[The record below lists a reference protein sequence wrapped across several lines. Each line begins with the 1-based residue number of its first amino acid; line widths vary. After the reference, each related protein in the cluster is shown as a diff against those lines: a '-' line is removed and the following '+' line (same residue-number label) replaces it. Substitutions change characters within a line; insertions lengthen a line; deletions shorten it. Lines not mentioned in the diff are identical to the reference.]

1 MKRSRRSLRP
11 AWKKGI
17 EMKIQCEG
25 LTKKYFT
32 KTAVD
37 HVNLELDGGHI
48 YALLGPNGSGKSTLM
63 KLLSGLVKKSE
74 GSITVDGQKLD
85 CRAREDISY
94 TPTEPFFYSY
104 MKVSDVATYYDDFF
118 EDFDKERFLELIQG
132 MDLQP
137 EMKVKSLSSGML
149 AKVKI
154 AAAMARRSK
163 LILLDEPFNGIDL
176 LSRDALAKTIVGEM
190 SEGSSLVISSHM
202 VEELESIVDTAVFMK
217 DGRIVDICDVEELRI
232 QKNQSIADRYREI
245 YSEV

>member
-1 MKRSRRSLRP
+1 
-11 AWKKGI
+11 
-17 EMKIQCEG
+17 MKIQCEG
-25 LTKKYFT
+25 LTKRYFA
-32 KTAVD
+32 KRAVD
-37 HVNLELDGGHI
+37 QVNLELTGGHI

-74 GSITVDGQKLD
+74 GSISVDGKQLD
-85 CRAREDISY
+85 WRAREDISY

-104 MKVSDVATYYDDFF
+104 MKVSDVAAYYDDFF
-118 EDFDKERFLELIQG
+118 KDFDKARFYDLIKDMELTP
-132 MDLQP
+132 D
-137 EMKVKSLSSGML
+137 MKVRSLSSGML

-176 LSRDALAKTIVGEM
+176 LSRDALAKTIIGEM

-202 VEELESIVDTAVFMK
+202 VEELESLVDTAVFMK
-217 DGRIVDICDVEELRI
+217 NGRIAEMCDVEGLRI
-232 QKNQSIADRYREI
+232 KENKSIADKYREI

>member
-1 MKRSRRSLRP
+1 
-11 AWKKGI
+11 
-17 EMKIQCEG
+17 MKIQCEG
-25 LTKKYFT
+25 LTKRYFA
-32 KTAVD
+32 KRAVD
-37 HVNLELDGGHI
+37 QVNLELTGGHI

-74 GSITVDGQKLD
+74 GSISVDGKQLD

-104 MKVSDVATYYDDFF
+104 MKVSDVAAYYDDFF
-118 EDFDKERFLELIQG
+118 KDFDKARFYDLIKNMELTP
-132 MDLQP
+132 D
-137 EMKVKSLSSGML
+137 MKVRSLSSGML

-176 LSRDALAKTIVGEM
+176 LSRDALAKTIIGEM

-202 VEELESIVDTAVFMK
+202 VEELESLVDTAVFMK
-217 DGRIVDICDVEELRI
+217 NGRIAEMCDVEGLRI
-232 QKNQSIADRYREI
+232 KENKSIADKYREI

>member
-1 MKRSRRSLRP
+1 
-11 AWKKGI
+11 
-17 EMKIQCEG
+17 MKIQCEG
-25 LTKKYFT
+25 LTKRYFA
-32 KTAVD
+32 KRAVD
-37 HVNLELDGGHI
+37 QVNLELTGGHI

-74 GSITVDGQKLD
+74 GSISVDGKQLD

-104 MKVSDVATYYDDFF
+104 MKVSDVAAYYDDFF
-118 EDFDKERFLELIQG
+118 KDFDKARFYDLIKDMELTP
-132 MDLQP
+132 D
-137 EMKVKSLSSGML
+137 MKVRSLSSGML

-176 LSRDALAKTIVGEM
+176 LSRDALAKTIIGEM

-202 VEELESIVDTAVFMK
+202 VEELESLVDTAIFMK
-217 DGRIVDICDVEELRI
+217 NGRIAEMCDVEGLRI
-232 QKNQSIADRYREI
+232 KENKSIADKYREI

>member
-1 MKRSRRSLRP
+1 
-11 AWKKGI
+11 
-17 EMKIQCEG
+17 MKIQCEG
-25 LTKKYFT
+25 LTKRYFA
-32 KTAVD
+32 KRAVD
-37 HVNLELDGGHI
+37 QVNLELTGGHI

-74 GSITVDGQKLD
+74 GSISVDGKQLD
-85 CRAREDISY
+85 WRAREDISY

-104 MKVSDVATYYDDFF
+104 MKVSDVAAYYDDFF
-118 EDFDKERFLELIQG
+118 KDFDKARFYDLIKDMELTP
-132 MDLQP
+132 D
-137 EMKVKSLSSGML
+137 MKVRSLSSGML

-176 LSRDALAKTIVGEM
+176 LSRDALAKTIIGEM

-202 VEELESIVDTAVFMK
+202 VEELESLVDTAIFMK
-217 DGRIVDICDVEELRI
+217 NGRIAEMSDVEGLRI
-232 QKNQSIADRYREI
+232 KENKSIADKYREI

>member
-1 MKRSRRSLRP
+1 
-11 AWKKGI
+11 
-17 EMKIQCEG
+17 MKIQCEG
-25 LTKKYFT
+25 LTKRYFA
-32 KTAVD
+32 KRAVGQ
-37 HVNLELDGGHI
+37 VNLELTGGHI

-74 GSITVDGQKLD
+74 GSISVDGKQLD
-85 CRAREDISY
+85 WRAREDISY

-104 MKVSDVATYYDDFF
+104 MKVSDVAAYYDDFF
-118 EDFDKERFLELIQG
+118 KDFDRARFYDLIKDMELTP
-132 MDLQP
+132 D
-137 EMKVKSLSSGML
+137 MKVRSLSSGML

-176 LSRDALAKTIVGEM
+176 LSRDALAKTIIGEM

-202 VEELESIVDTAVFMK
+202 VEELESLVDTAVFMK
-217 DGRIVDICDVEELRI
+217 NGRIAEMCDVEGLRI
-232 QKNQSIADRYREI
+232 KENKSIADKYREI

>member
-1 MKRSRRSLRP
+1 
-11 AWKKGI
+11 
-17 EMKIQCEG
+17 MKIQCEG
-25 LTKKYFT
+25 LTKRYFA
-32 KTAVD
+32 KRAVD
-37 HVNLELDGGHI
+37 QVNLELTGGHI

-74 GSITVDGQKLD
+74 GSISVDGKQLD
-85 CRAREDISY
+85 WRAREDISY

-104 MKVSDVATYYDDFF
+104 MKVSDVAAYYDDFF
-118 EDFDKERFLELIQG
+118 KDFDRARFYDLIKDMELTP
-132 MDLQP
+132 D
-137 EMKVKSLSSGML
+137 MKVRSLSSGML

-176 LSRDALAKTIVGEM
+176 LSRDALAKTIIGEM

-202 VEELESIVDTAVFMK
+202 VEELESLVDTAVFMK
-217 DGRIVDICDVEELRI
+217 NGRIAEMCDVEGLRI
-232 QKNQSIADRYREI
+232 KENKSIADKYREI

>member
-1 MKRSRRSLRP
+1 
-11 AWKKGI
+11 
-17 EMKIQCEG
+17 MKIQCEG
-25 LTKKYFT
+25 LTKRYFA
-32 KTAVD
+32 KRAVD
-37 HVNLELDGGHI
+37 QVNLELTGGHI

-74 GSITVDGQKLD
+74 GSISVDGKQLD
-85 CRAREDISY
+85 WRAREDISY

-104 MKVSDVATYYDDFF
+104 MKVSDVAAYYDDFF
-118 EDFDKERFLELIQG
+118 KDFDKARFYDLIKDMELTP
-132 MDLQP
+132 D
-137 EMKVKSLSSGML
+137 MKVRSLSSGML

-176 LSRDALAKTIVGEM
+176 LSRDALAKTIIGEM

-202 VEELESIVDTAVFMK
+202 VEELESLVDTAIFMK
-217 DGRIVDICDVEELRI
+217 NGRIAEMCDVEGLRI
-232 QKNQSIADRYREI
+232 KENKSIADKYREI

>member
-1 MKRSRRSLRP
+1 
-11 AWKKGI
+11 
-17 EMKIQCEG
+17 MKIQCEG
-25 LTKKYFT
+25 LTKRYFA
-32 KTAVD
+32 KRAVD
-37 HVNLELDGGHI
+37 QVNLELTGGHI

-74 GSITVDGQKLD
+74 GSISVDGKQLD

-104 MKVSDVATYYDDFF
+104 MKVSDVAAYYDDFF
-118 EDFDKERFLELIQG
+118 KDFDRARFYDLIKDMELTP
-132 MDLQP
+132 D
-137 EMKVKSLSSGML
+137 MKVRSLSSGML

-176 LSRDALAKTIVGEM
+176 LSRDALAKTIIGEM

-202 VEELESIVDTAVFMK
+202 VEELESLVDTAIFMK
-217 DGRIVDICDVEELRI
+217 NGRIAEMCDVEGLRI
-232 QKNQSIADRYREI
+232 KENKSIADKYREI

>member
-1 MKRSRRSLRP
+1 
-11 AWKKGI
+11 
-17 EMKIQCEG
+17 MKIQCEG
-25 LTKKYFT
+25 LTKRYFA
-32 KTAVD
+32 KRAVD
-37 HVNLELDGGHI
+37 QVDLELTGGHI

-74 GSITVDGQKLD
+74 GSIFVDGKQLD

-104 MKVSDVATYYDDFF
+104 MKVSDVAAYYDDFF
-118 EDFDKERFLELIQG
+118 KDFDRARFYDLIKDMELTP
-132 MDLQP
+132 D
-137 EMKVKSLSSGML
+137 MKVRSLSSGML

-176 LSRDALAKTIVGEM
+176 LSRDALAKTIIGEM

-202 VEELESIVDTAVFMK
+202 VEELESIVDTAIFMK
-217 DGRIVDICDVEELRI
+217 NGRIAEMCDVEGLRI
-232 QKNQSIADRYREI
+232 KENKSIADKYREI

>member
-1 MKRSRRSLRP
+1 
-11 AWKKGI
+11 
-17 EMKIQCEG
+17 MKIQCEG
-25 LTKKYFT
+25 LTKRYFA
-32 KTAVD
+32 KRAVD
-37 HVNLELDGGHI
+37 QVDLELTGGHI

-74 GSITVDGQKLD
+74 GSISVDGKQLD
-85 CRAREDISY
+85 WRAREDISY

-104 MKVSDVATYYDDFF
+104 MKVSDVAAYYDDFF
-118 EDFDKERFLELIQG
+118 KDFDRARFYDLIKDMELTP
-132 MDLQP
+132 D
-137 EMKVKSLSSGML
+137 MKVRSLSSGML

-176 LSRDALAKTIVGEM
+176 LSRDALAKTIIGEM

-202 VEELESIVDTAVFMK
+202 VEELESLVDTAIFMK
-217 DGRIVDICDVEELRI
+217 NGRIAEMSDVEGLRI
-232 QKNQSIADRYREI
+232 KENKSIADKYREI

>member
-1 MKRSRRSLRP
+1 
-11 AWKKGI
+11 
-17 EMKIQCEG
+17 MKIQCEG
-25 LTKKYFT
+25 LTKRYFA
-32 KTAVD
+32 KRAVD
-37 HVNLELDGGHI
+37 QVNLELTGGHI

-74 GSITVDGQKLD
+74 GSISVDGKQLD

-104 MKVSDVATYYDDFF
+104 MKVSDVAAYYDDFF
-118 EDFDKERFLELIQG
+118 KDFDKARFYDLIKDMELTP
-132 MDLQP
+132 D
-137 EMKVKSLSSGML
+137 MKVRSLSSGML

-176 LSRDALAKTIVGEM
+176 LSRDTLAKTIIGEM

-202 VEELESIVDTAVFMK
+202 VEELESLVDTAIFMK
-217 DGRIVDICDVEELRI
+217 NGRIAEMCDVEGLRI
-232 QKNQSIADRYREI
+232 KENKSIADKYREI

>member
-1 MKRSRRSLRP
+1 
-11 AWKKGI
+11 
-17 EMKIQCEG
+17 MKIQCEG
-25 LTKKYFT
+25 LTKRYFA
-32 KTAVD
+32 KRAVD
-37 HVNLELDGGHI
+37 QVNLELTGGHI

-74 GSITVDGQKLD
+74 GSISVDGKKLE

-104 MKVSDVATYYDDFF
+104 MKVSDVAAYYDDFF
-118 EDFDKERFLELIQG
+118 KDFDRARFYDLIKDMELTP
-132 MDLQP
+132 D
-137 EMKVKSLSSGML
+137 MKVRSLSSGML

-176 LSRDALAKTIVGEM
+176 LSRDALAKTIIGEM

-202 VEELESIVDTAVFMK
+202 VEELESLVDTAIFMK
-217 DGRIVDICDVEELRI
+217 NGRIAEMCDVEGLRI
-232 QKNQSIADRYREI
+232 KENKSIADKYREI

>member
-1 MKRSRRSLRP
+1 
-11 AWKKGI
+11 
-17 EMKIQCEG
+17 MKIQCEG
-25 LTKKYFT
+25 LTKRYFA
-32 KTAVD
+32 KRAVD
-37 HVNLELDGGHI
+37 QVNLELTGGHI

-74 GSITVDGQKLD
+74 GSISVDGKQLD

-104 MKVSDVATYYDDFF
+104 MKVSDVAAYYDDFF
-118 EDFDKERFLELIQG
+118 KDFDRARFYDLIKDMELTP
-132 MDLQP
+132 D
-137 EMKVKSLSSGML
+137 MKVRSLSSGML

-176 LSRDALAKTIVGEM
+176 LSRDALAKTIIGEM

-202 VEELESIVDTAVFMK
+202 VEELESLVDTAVFMK
-217 DGRIVDICDVEELRI
+217 NGRIAEMCDVEGLRI
-232 QKNQSIADRYREI
+232 KENKSIADKYREI

>member
-1 MKRSRRSLRP
+1 
-11 AWKKGI
+11 
-17 EMKIQCEG
+17 MKIQCEG
-25 LTKKYFT
+25 LTKRYFA
-32 KTAVD
+32 KRAVD
-37 HVNLELDGGHI
+37 QVNLELTGGHI

-74 GSITVDGQKLD
+74 GSISVDGKQLD

-104 MKVSDVATYYDDFF
+104 MKVSDVAAYYDDFF
-118 EDFDKERFLELIQG
+118 KDFDKARFYDLIKDMELTP
-132 MDLQP
+132 D
-137 EMKVKSLSSGML
+137 MKVRSLSSGML

-176 LSRDALAKTIVGEM
+176 LSRDALAKTIIGEM

-202 VEELESIVDTAVFMK
+202 VEELESLVDTAVFMK
-217 DGRIVDICDVEELRI
+217 NGRIAEMCDVEGLRI
-232 QKNQSIADRYREI
+232 KENKSIADKYREI

>member
-1 MKRSRRSLRP
+1 
-11 AWKKGI
+11 
-17 EMKIQCEG
+17 MKIQCEG
-25 LTKKYFT
+25 LTKRYFA
-32 KTAVD
+32 KRAVD
-37 HVNLELDGGHI
+37 QVNLELTGGHI

-74 GSITVDGQKLD
+74 GSISVDGKQLD

-104 MKVSDVATYYDDFF
+104 MKVSDVAAYYDDFF
-118 EDFDKERFLELIQG
+118 KDFDKARFYDLIKDMELTP
-132 MDLQP
+132 D
-137 EMKVKSLSSGML
+137 MKVRSLSSGML

-154 AAAMARRSK
+154 AAAMARRSN

-176 LSRDALAKTIVGEM
+176 LSRDTLAKTIIGEM

-202 VEELESIVDTAVFMK
+202 VEELESLVDTAIFMK
-217 DGRIVDICDVEELRI
+217 NGRIAEMCDVEGLRI
-232 QKNQSIADRYREI
+232 KENKSIADKYREI

>member
-1 MKRSRRSLRP
+1 
-11 AWKKGI
+11 
-17 EMKIQCEG
+17 MKIQCEG
-25 LTKKYFT
+25 LTKRYFA
-32 KTAVD
+32 KRAVD
-37 HVNLELDGGHI
+37 QVNLELTGGHI

-74 GSITVDGQKLD
+74 GSISVDGKQLD

-104 MKVSDVATYYDDFF
+104 MKVSDVAAYYDDFF
-118 EDFDKERFLELIQG
+118 KDFDKARFYDLIKNMELTP
-132 MDLQP
+132 D
-137 EMKVKSLSSGML
+137 MKVRSLSSGML

-176 LSRDALAKTIVGEM
+176 LSRDALAKTIIGEM

-202 VEELESIVDTAVFMK
+202 VEELESLVDTAIFMK
-217 DGRIVDICDVEELRI
+217 NGRIAEMCDVEGLRI
-232 QKNQSIADRYREI
+232 KENKSIADKYREI

>member
-1 MKRSRRSLRP
+1 
-11 AWKKGI
+11 
-17 EMKIQCEG
+17 MKIQCEG
-25 LTKKYFT
+25 LTKRYFA
-32 KTAVD
+32 KRAVD
-37 HVNLELDGGHI
+37 QVNLELTGGHI

-74 GSITVDGQKLD
+74 GSISVDGKQLD
-85 CRAREDISY
+85 WRAREDISY

-104 MKVSDVATYYDDFF
+104 MKVSDVAAYYDDFF
-118 EDFDKERFLELIQG
+118 KDFDKARFYDLIKDMELTP
-132 MDLQP
+132 D
-137 EMKVKSLSSGML
+137 MKVRSLSSGML

-176 LSRDALAKTIVGEM
+176 LSRDALAKTIIGEM

-202 VEELESIVDTAVFMK
+202 VEELESLVDMAIFMK
-217 DGRIVDICDVEELRI
+217 NGRIAEMCDVEGLRI
-232 QKNQSIADRYREI
+232 KENKSIADKYREI

>member
-1 MKRSRRSLRP
+1 
-11 AWKKGI
+11 
-17 EMKIQCEG
+17 MKIQCEG
-25 LTKKYFT
+25 LTKRYFA
-32 KTAVD
+32 KRAVD
-37 HVNLELDGGHI
+37 QVNLELTGGHI

-74 GSITVDGQKLD
+74 GSISVDGKQLD
-85 CRAREDISY
+85 WRAREDISY

-104 MKVSDVATYYDDFF
+104 MKVSDVAAYYDDFF
-118 EDFDKERFLELIQG
+118 KDFDRARFYDLIKDMELTP
-132 MDLQP
+132 D
-137 EMKVKSLSSGML
+137 MKVRSLSSGML

-176 LSRDALAKTIVGEM
+176 LSRDALAKTIIGEM

-202 VEELESIVDTAVFMK
+202 VEELESLVDTAIFMK
-217 DGRIVDICDVEELRI
+217 NGRIAEMCDVEGLRI
-232 QKNQSIADRYREI
+232 KENKSIADKYREI

>member
-1 MKRSRRSLRP
+1 
-11 AWKKGI
+11 
-17 EMKIQCEG
+17 MKIQCEG
-25 LTKKYFT
+25 LTKRYFA
-32 KTAVD
+32 KRAVD
-37 HVNLELDGGHI
+37 QVNLELTGGHI

-74 GSITVDGQKLD
+74 GSISVDGKQLD
-85 CRAREDISY
+85 WRAREDISY

-104 MKVSDVATYYDDFF
+104 MKVSDVAAYYDDFF
-118 EDFDKERFLELIQG
+118 KDFDRARFYDLIKDMELTP
-132 MDLQP
+132 D
-137 EMKVKSLSSGML
+137 MKVRSLSSGML

-176 LSRDALAKTIVGEM
+176 LSRDALAKTIIGEM

-202 VEELESIVDTAVFMK
+202 VEELESLVDTAIFMK
-217 DGRIVDICDVEELRI
+217 NGRIAEMSDVEGLRI
-232 QKNQSIADRYREI
+232 KENKSIADKYREI

>member
-1 MKRSRRSLRP
+1 
-11 AWKKGI
+11 
-17 EMKIQCEG
+17 MKIQCEG
-25 LTKKYFT
+25 LTKRYFA
-32 KTAVD
+32 KRAVD
-37 HVNLELDGGHI
+37 QVNLELTGGHI

-74 GSITVDGQKLD
+74 GSISVDGKKLE

-104 MKVSDVATYYDDFF
+104 MKVSDVAAYYDDFF
-118 EDFDKERFLELIQG
+118 KDFDKARFYDLIKNMELTP
-132 MDLQP
+132 D
-137 EMKVKSLSSGML
+137 MKVRSLSSGML

-176 LSRDALAKTIVGEM
+176 LSRDALAKTIIGEM

-202 VEELESIVDTAVFMK
+202 VEELESLVDTAIFMK
-217 DGRIVDICDVEELRI
+217 NGRIAEMCDVEGLRI
-232 QKNQSIADRYREI
+232 KENKSIADKYREI